1 MRAKDA
7 EINRGE
13 YFSVCLMLHRRKKW
27 ESFCNG
33 VYKYKS
39 RLRMC
44 VLRFNE
50 VITFLLYSLQ
60 FFIFNQIISFF
71 ILLIIISF
79 TSYNS
84 TKVATRNTALN
95 QKRISLSILHLDCN
109 KTRRKVTRIYNDR
122 RPSSI
127 YSSIAS
133 HLGTLHFDI
142 HTHLFAESVS
152 HVTL

>member
-13 YFSVCLMLHRRKKW
+13 YFSVCLMLRKR

-50 VITFLLYSLQ
+50 VITFYSFLFSFSFLIKLY
-60 FFIFNQIISFF
+60 
-71 ILLIIISF
+71 
-79 TSYNS
+79 
-84 TKVATRNTALN
+84 
-95 QKRISLSILHLDCN
+95 
-109 KTRRKVTRIYNDR
+109 
-122 RPSSI
+122 
-127 YSSIAS
+127 
-133 HLGTLHFDI
+133 HF
-142 HTHLFAESVS
+142 LFYE
-152 HVTL
+152 L